1 MIHRRVTAIICL
13 LAFAPGLALAQ
24 TPDPAAERA
33 RLANERIQAEAE
45 RRAREEAEQQNR
57 TPERAGQPAAAPNP
71 PTQPQEAHPPTEP
84 RRPSTDA
91 DRTERGLEQLRELGK
106 LKDAGYL
113 TDAEFQRIKQ
123 RILDS
128 HFQARTGRPAAVA
141 CRRGRATGRLQG
153 GMTALSPSA
162 RIDLRLQG

>member
-1 MIHRRVTAIICL
+1 MTHRRATAIICL
-13 LAFAPGLALAQ
+13 LAVAPGLALGQA
-24 TPDPAAERA
+24 PDAAAERA

-45 RRAREEAEQQNR
+45 SREREESEQQNR
-57 TPERAGQPAAAPNP
+57 TPQPAGQPVAAPIP
-71 PTQPQEAHPPTEP
+71 PAQPQEARALAEP

-128 HFQARTGRPAAVA
+128 QF
-141 CRRGRATGRLQG
+141 
-153 GMTALSPSA
+153 
-162 RIDLRLQG
+162 